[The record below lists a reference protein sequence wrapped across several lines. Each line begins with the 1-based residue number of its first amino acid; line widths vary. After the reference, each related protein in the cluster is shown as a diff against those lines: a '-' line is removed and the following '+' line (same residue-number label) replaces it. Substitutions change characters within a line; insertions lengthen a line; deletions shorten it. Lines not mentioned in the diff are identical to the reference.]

1 MFSFFKL
8 IMMKIWARI
17 LWNKNVLWLDEE
29 NVILFPKL
37 FWRILKKKS
46 IDQEKNL
53 KFEAEGWEFAK
64 ILRSIEQIIRT
75 EKCQYNFWKI
85 SKIQYIIA
93 ISIQMEKNDW
103 DLEAYRKSLKILHF
117 MAITGS
123 AILPSFSVIS
133 SVVSNLIYEII
144 MLLKVS

>member
-1 MFSFFKL
+1 
-8 IMMKIWARI
+8 MMKIWARI

-117 MAITGS
+117 MAITSS
-123 AILPSFSVIS
+123 ALLPSFSVIS